1 MAPIT
6 ILSLT
11 GSHLTGTVKYLENY
25 LLTERLENLIQ
36 LSKAPM
42 VMTEMFT
49 VITVII
55 LDNMS
60 FMN

>member
-6 ILSLT
+6 ILNLT
-11 GSHLTGTVKYLENY
+11 DSHLTGTVKYLENY

>member
-6 ILSLT
+6 ILNLT
-11 GSHLTGTVKYLENY
+11 GSDLTGTVKYLENY

>member
-1 MAPIT
+1 MAPIP

-49 VITVII
+49 VI
-55 LDNMS
+55 DY
-60 FMN
+60 FR

>member
-6 ILSLT
+6 ILNLT